1 MSSSPSFSCLS
12 ILEEVS
18 SLMLYVVPLMMTRRM
33 RPSVSAADSVVITR
47 SSMAGLL
54 QRSVSPTSLIRTS
67 GEQRISN
74 YLLWQL
80 AYAELYFTPVLW
92 PDFDASGLYD
102 AIAAFQKRERRFGQT
117 TEQLTAE

>member
-1 MSSSPSFSCLS
+1 MVQAIRKIAQKVAEGT
-12 ILEEVS
+12 ILPADINEAAVEQHLFTAGMPHPD
-18 SLMLYVVPLMMTRRM
+18 LM
-33 RPSVSAADSVVITR
+33 
-47 SSMAGLL
+47 
-54 QRSVSPTSLIRTS
+54 IRTS

-74 YLLWQL
+74 YMLWQL

-92 PDFDASGLYD
+92 PDFDATGLYD